1 MEASKVQKM
10 LPVLLLLFL
19 GPGEQTAG
27 SSQTQG
33 LECIVFNEEY
43 MTCDWGSRQKPTAN
57 YSLYYWYDIHEAPQ
71 ECEHYIQ
78 SDGINTGCW
87 FSDVD
92 LDYYFNAYISV
103 NHSRNSSVLEQHV
116 LLQHRVKPSPPINL
130 SIQNM
135 SNNQL
140 LLTWGSS
147 KIPHHC
153 LEHIVKYKSNKD
165 TDWMEQKTQV
175 MKFNLVSVDPEKFYT
190 FFVRSKMSESC
201 ASTNLWSDEA
211 GPVTWGKNATTKG
224 SANEVQSMYFW
235 IQSIL
240 IPVGSLF
247 LLLFMVL
254 ALMRM
259 ERVWLILMPRIPNP
273 SNKFEDL
280 FTAHQGNFSEWA
292 GVSKDAMES
301 FKPNYRESI
310 CRVSE
315 LLPGGGYLPVCNDTM
330 GKAGGVAGISG
341 EPTPKVDTK

>member
-259 ERVWLILMPRIPNP
+259 ERNGLEFPRMP
-273 SNKFEDL
+273 
-280 FTAHQGNFSEWA
+280 W
-292 GVSKDAMES
+292 
-301 FKPNYRESI
+301 
-310 CRVSE
+310 RVSSPTTVRVSAASVSCSLVGAICLCAMIPWARLE
-315 LLPGGGYLPVCNDTM
+315 GWLASLESPLPRSTPSRFCGTATCGQSIL
-330 GKAGGVAGISG
+330 VAPMSVGQ
-341 EPTPKVDTK
+341 